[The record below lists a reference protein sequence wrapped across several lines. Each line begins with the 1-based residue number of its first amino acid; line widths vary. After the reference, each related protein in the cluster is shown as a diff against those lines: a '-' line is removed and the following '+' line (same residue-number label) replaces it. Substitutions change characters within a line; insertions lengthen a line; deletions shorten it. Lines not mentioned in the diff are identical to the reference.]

1 MYLKYNTKVHLVLSF
16 MGVNVKTCNKKFN
29 KKFHDFHEVKN
40 IFCKIILTQ
49 LISSLCCLDFEKFS
63 IEENPD
69 SDLEYVDVGF
79 HGEDALHHEEGFQEE
94 EEFGGDDFGG
104 DSGNYG

>member
-1 MYLKYNTKVHLVLSF
+1 M
-16 MGVNVKTCNKKFN
+16 
-29 KKFHDFHEVKN
+29 
-40 IFCKIILTQ
+40 TQ

-94 EEFGGDDFGG
+94 EDFDGDDFGG

>member
-1 MYLKYNTKVHLVLSF
+1 MT
-16 MGVNVKTCNKKFN
+16 
-29 KKFHDFHEVKN
+29 
-40 IFCKIILTQ
+40 
-49 LISSLCCLDFEKFS
+49 LISSLCLDFEKFS

-69 SDLEYVDVGF
+69 PDLEYVDVGF

-94 EEFGGDDFGG
+94 EDFDGDDFGG